1 MLYWIILIMKTC
13 YIVCTFTFH
22 CVKSVRIR
30 SYSSPHF
37 PAFGLNTETYSG
49 SLHIQFNAGKCG
61 QNNSE
66 YGHFLRSVQYLGI
79 TCTVCQVMLLCLVK
93 ISRQYLN
100 YFSQGGWKY
109 KAGIKQFNNGQRT
122 DVTHQRHRVQHVFLC
137 NVFGLIF

>member
-1 MLYWIILIMKTC
+1 MLYQIILIMKTC
-13 YIVCTFTFH
+13 YIVCTFTYH

-37 PAFGLNTETYSG
+37 PAFRLNTETYSG
-49 SLHIQFNAGKCG
+49 SLRIQFKCG
-61 QNNSE
+61 KMRTES
-66 YGHFLRSVQYLGI
+66 LRIRTLFMQCSVFRNYLY
-79 TCTVCQVMLLCLVK
+79 CVLSYVLCLVK

-100 YFSQGGWKY
+100 YFSQAGWKY